1 MRLRCVSQSGVSC
14 CVSKAARAAPQSLS
28 SVWIHVAPSIARHRL
43 KKKKKKKRR
52 GHQSA
57 CTRRKPPCTV
67 GAACTARPEE
77 SEIEQRETVGSVL
90 RTCKRHAAGTH
101 RLRLQSSGPKRWT
114 GGAALWALRCDAG
127 EFGAVTVAVCCLL
140 VATAFAAPGSP
151 RGAHPTPPSGL
162 HISCCNALRGVAS
175 TFVHLLMVINDCQ
188 SILI

>member
-1 MRLRCVSQSGVSC
+1 VKGLYAVKMREPVRRKLLCLQSCASSTAVPQLRMDPC
-14 CVSKAARAAPQSLS
+14 CPLHRAS
-28 SVWIHVAPSIARHRL
+28 SFE
-43 KKKKKKKRR
+43 KKKKKKRR

-151 RGAHPTPPSGL
+151 RGAHPTPPL
-162 HISCCNALRGVAS
+162 WIAHI
-175 TFVHLLMVINDCQ
+175 LLQRSSWRCFYFRTPVDGD
-188 SILI
+188 